1 MRKGVVSS
9 MDRLAT
15 DADLEEL
22 TGYQMPG
29 KQLECLRRHGLR
41 PIIRPDGRPRVT
53 FAALTA
59 AMLGAMPSAN
69 EVPVAGPDFSGFRK
83 AG

>member
-1 MRKGVVSS
+1 MLIA
-9 MDRLAT
+9 MIDRLAT

-29 KQLECLRRHGLR
+29 KQLECLRKYGLR
-41 PIIRPDGRPRVT
+41 PVVRPDGRPRVT

-59 AMLGAMPSAN
+59 AMIGALPASEAAARLTTPN
-69 EVPVAGPDFSGFRK
+69 FTALRK